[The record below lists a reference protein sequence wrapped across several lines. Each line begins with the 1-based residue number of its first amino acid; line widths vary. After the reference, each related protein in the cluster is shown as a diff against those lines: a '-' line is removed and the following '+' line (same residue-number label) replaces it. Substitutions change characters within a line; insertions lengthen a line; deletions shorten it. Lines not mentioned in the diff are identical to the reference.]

1 MKTPL
6 VIVLMALVLGVGSTL
21 AFMNNACKS
30 GQHGWVCV
38 RFSAQR
44 KGRAQLTKLIDDTK
58 GQAASY
64 RAPGQQASW
73 QV

>member
-30 GQHGWVCV
+30 GQHGWCSSD
-38 RFSAQR
+38 FQHSAGA
-44 KGRAQLTKLIDDTK
+44 GR
-58 GQAASY
+58 S
-64 RAPGQQASW
+64 
-73 QV
+73 